1 MCEPV
6 PGQSLVLARM
16 GADGGV
22 ACIEVGNTVTFVVAA
37 DGESRHLGGV
47 VIDVPADRYVVA
59 VPGDMI
65 QESGLGIGWPAF
77 PVGKGGMARM
87 TCIQVM
93 RAHVGIT
100 MTCIHLSRPPPVS
113 LILKAFQL
121 SQTEPVTLV
130 PEAVLHAETPPR
142 YRYFHV
148 DVLKK
153 GDKGLVLRFN
163 VTTND
168 AFVVQVTEGSCM
180 SVWNARCAHMFFP
193 EDQLLPGDQVV
204 QVNKVID
211 TREFEKEMMRDDRTF
226 MVVRRRLPKF

>member
-59 VPGDMI
+59 VPCDMI

-77 PVGKGGMARM
+77 PVGKGGMAM
-87 TCIQVM
+87 TCIQV
-93 RAHVGIT
+93 HVGIT

-130 PEAVLHAETPPR
+130 PEAVLHPETPPR

-180 SVWNARCAHMFFP
+180 SDWNARCAHIFSRRTSCRAM
-193 EDQLLPGDQVV
+193 
-204 QVNKVID
+204 
-211 TREFEKEMMRDDRTF
+211 TRSCR
-226 MVVRRRLPKF
+226 

>member
-37 DGESRHLGGV
+37 DGESRHLGGG

-59 VPGDMI
+59 VPCDMI

-77 PVGKGGMARM
+77 PVGKGGMAM
-87 TCIQVM
+87 TCIQV
-93 RAHVGIT
+93 HVGIT

-130 PEAVLHAETPPR
+130 PEAVLHPETPPR

-180 SVWNARCAHMFFP
+180 SDWNARCAHVFFS
-193 EDQLLPGDQVV
+193 EDQLQSDDQVV